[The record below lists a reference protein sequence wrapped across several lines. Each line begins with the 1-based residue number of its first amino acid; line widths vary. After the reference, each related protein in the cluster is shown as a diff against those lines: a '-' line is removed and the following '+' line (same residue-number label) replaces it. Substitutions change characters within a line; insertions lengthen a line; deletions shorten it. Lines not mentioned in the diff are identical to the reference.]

1 MELTDELKSIFIET
15 AGTLKSSDRRIFM
28 AKVVKMLGG
37 RGQRYAERELGWH
50 RRTIRKGTRE
60 LESGIV

>member
-1 MELTDELKSIFIET
+1 MELTAELKDIFTET
-15 AGTLKSSDRRIFM
+15 ANILEGSDRRIFM
-28 AKVVKMLGG
+28 AKVVKMLGKG
-37 RGQRYAERELGWH
+37 GQRYAERELEWN